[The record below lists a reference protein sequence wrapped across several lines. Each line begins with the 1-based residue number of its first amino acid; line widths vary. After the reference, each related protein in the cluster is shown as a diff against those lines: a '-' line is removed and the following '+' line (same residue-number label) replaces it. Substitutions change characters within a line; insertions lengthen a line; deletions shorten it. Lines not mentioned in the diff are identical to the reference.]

1 MLAVSEQ
8 SLYNI
13 KAFSTTHSASP
24 KQTGWESTKSW
35 ERMADQ
41 SWSKEYS
48 MPYNV
53 LSNISW
59 NQMEEEGGIFL
70 SASWWEVVN
79 KLFILLS
86 CPHSFS
92 SLIRLFLSQLTSFLT
107 FSPLT
112 LFPIPPAVGRDQLT
126 RGALSRVRVK
136 EKKVHAHLSVYFHEA
151 RLDVTL
157 IAMV

>member
-1 MLAVSEQ
+1 
-8 SLYNI
+8 
-13 KAFSTTHSASP
+13 
-24 KQTGWESTKSW
+24 
-35 ERMADQ
+35 
-41 SWSKEYS
+41 
-48 MPYNV
+48 
-53 LSNISW
+53 
-59 NQMEEEGGIFL
+59 MEEEGGIFL